1 MPKGTGKYAS
11 MPAEKKAEL
20 NAKKRENYHWRKP
33 ERKVERENSANFC
46 IHV

>member
-1 MPKGTGKYAS
+1 MPKGMGKYAS
-11 MPAEKKAEL
+11 MPAEKKAQL
-20 NAKKRENYHWRKP
+20 RENYHWRKA